1 MKLIIKSAAKKDLRN
16 IATYIGKDNPK
27 RAVSFVA
34 EINQKI
40 RLLTERPF
48 SFPAHEEWQQSVR
61 SALHGQYHI
70 IFEVTGNEIVV
81 LRVLHGA
88 RNIADII

>member
-1 MKLIIKSAAKKDLRN
+1 MKLVIKSVAKKDLRN
-16 IATYIGKDNPK
+16 IATYIGKDNPE
-27 RAVSFVA
+27 RAISFVA
-34 EINQKI
+34 EIDQKI

-48 SFPAHEEWQQSVR
+48 SFPAHEEWQDGLR

-70 IFEVTGNEIVV
+70 IFEVADDEVIV

-88 RNIADII
+88 RNIADIL